1 MGQRFSPLSR
11 ANRERSFD
19 AAGEAKNRCDGSECI
34 SLSSFTPSTSDE
46 DDLAEWPED
55 ISEIDGPSDEV
66 DSGGSDRSRRSFI
79 WLQAIAF
86 LLGLGLLVYVI
97 NRVGLQPLFDALLRI
112 GFGFFILLG
121 ISGLRHV
128 FRTIAMAAAVPK
140 EHRRFNFFQ
149 AFSAR
154 LGGEAISFLTFTGP
168 LLGEATKVALLRKR
182 VPLTYGV
189 PALVVDNLLYNLSV
203 VFFIL
208 SGATVMLFTYDLP
221 AAVHYSLIL
230 IAVMAALGIA
240 AAGLAAKRRIMLLT
254 WIIDRMA
261 QLRLSP
267 KVILKRRQHIYHLES
282 KVYDFYKHHPGVFFG
297 MIACNLLSH
306 ATSVV
311 EVFVTLRM
319 LGYAPQVAQAYIIE
333 SLTKVINFVFAF
345 VPGTIGVYEGST
357 EVVLRTLGFAT
368 ATGVALALVRKA
380 GTIFWTTIGLLILTW
395 RTAPN
400 AWRRL
405 RERSPHL
412 QKLMDSLVLSNIAH
426 RPARTAVSIMGTA
439 VGVLL
444 IIFTVGLAHGVLH
457 ERGKR
462 EANIG
467 AEIMIRSAGT
477 LGFGGASALLLPVS
491 RAAEIETI
499 QGVRAATPIGQTLDR
514 SDSGFGTRLI
524 DAIESQDYSQLT
536 GLKIREGAALSGGD
550 QAIMDPEWQRNRS
563 AHVGDTVQ
571 LFERPFKIVGVY
583 EPPGG
588 GRLKI
593 PLATM
598 QEQLGGEANCSAVLV
613 ACADPGQQEEV
624 AARIRE
630 RFPDDQIIF
639 TRDLPEL
646 YAQGVPAL
654 NIFIRVVVGVA
665 ASISMLVILLA
676 MYTTVTE
683 RTRQIGILKALGMS
697 KSGIAWVI
705 EQEAILVS
713 VLGVAVGVGLT
724 FVARFFI
731 MRVTSLTIEI
741 EPRWVIISFLV
752 GIVGGSIGALYP
764 ALRAARQ
771 DAVDALSYE

>member
-1 MGQRFSPLSR
+1 M
-11 ANRERSFD
+11 NT
-19 AAGEAKNRCDGSECI
+19 
-34 SLSSFTPSTSDE
+34 SLATPSAE
-46 DDLAEWPED
+46 DDLAQWPED
-55 ISEIDGPSDEV
+55 ISETEIPSDDAE
-66 DSGGSDRSRRSFI
+66 SGGPDGSRRSFI

-86 LLGLGLLVYVI
+86 LLGLGLLIYVI

-140 EHRRFNFFQ
+140 EHRRFNFFL
-149 AFSAR
+149 AFAAR

-208 SGATVMLFTYDLP
+208 SGATVMLFTYNLP
-221 AAVHYSLIL
+221 SLVYYSLIF
-230 IAVMAALGIA
+230 IAIIAALGIG

-297 MIACNLLSH
+297 MIACNLLAH
-306 ATSVV
+306 AASVV

-319 LGYAPQVAQAYIIE
+319 LGYAPRVAQAYIIE
-333 SLTKVINFVFAF
+333 SLTKVINFIFAF

-357 EVVLRTLGFAT
+357 EVVLQTLGFAA
-368 ATGVALALVRKA
+368 ATGLALALVRKA
-380 GTIFWTTIGLLILTW
+380 GTIFWTSIGLLILTW

-405 RERSPHL
+405 LDRSPHL

-426 RPARTAVSIMGTA
+426 RPARTAVSILGTA

-477 LGFGGASALLLPVS
+477 LGFGGASPFLLPVS

-499 QGVRAATPIGQTLDR
+499 QGVRAATSIGQTLDR
-514 SDSGFGTRLI
+514 SDSGFGTRLL
-524 DAIESQDYSQLT
+524 DGIEFQDYSQLT
-536 GLKIREGAALSGGD
+536 GLKIREGGPLTGGD
-550 QAIMDPEWQRNRS
+550 QAIMDPEWQRNRN
-563 AHVGDTVQ
+563 ARVGDTVQ
-571 LFERPFKIVGVY
+571 LFERPFKLVGVY

-598 QEQLGGEANCSAVLV
+598 QEQMGGEGNCSAVLI

-630 RFPDDQIIF
+630 RYPDDQIIF

-654 NIFIRVVVGVA
+654 NVFIRVVVGVA

-724 FVARFFI
+724 FVARFVI
-731 MRVTSLTIEI
+731 MRMTSLTIEI
-741 EPRWVIISFLV
+741 EPQWIGISFLV